1 VYTRRRAQRF
11 RELYGFSYGLFG
23 ALVVGGILVAAVVPA
38 LLFGERTPTPYG
50 QLGLLPGDS
59 VPAGWHR
66 CTGTG
71 RFVEIRQ
78 RAKLSITT
86 GGSNTFVYIGEGHLQ
101 ASGRC
106 EFPFFFGAPT
116 TSRDFVFEIK
126 DVARWSLT
134 GVDLSRPLELTVDQT
149 AARSP

>member
-1 VYTRRRAQRF
+1 VANGGARRFPGRT
-11 RELYGFSYGLFG
+11 YGFSYELFG
-23 ALVVGGILVAAVVPA
+23 ALLVGGILVAAVVPA

-50 QLGLLPGDS
+50 QIGLLPGDS

-86 GGSNTFVYIGEGHLQ
+86 GGSNTFVHIGEGHLQ

-116 TSRDFVFEIK
+116 TSRDFRVR
-126 DVARWSLT
+126 DQRRGPLV
-134 GVDLSRPLELTVDQT
+134 VD
-149 AARSP
+149 RSGPEPTPRAHG